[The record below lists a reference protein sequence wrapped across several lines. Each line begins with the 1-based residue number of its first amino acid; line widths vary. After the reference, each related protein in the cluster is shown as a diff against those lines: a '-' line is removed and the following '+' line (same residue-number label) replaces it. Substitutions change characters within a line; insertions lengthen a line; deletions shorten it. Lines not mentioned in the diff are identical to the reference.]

1 MNERSAAA
9 YIGTPGADP
18 GRANE
23 LIHNIV
29 DSVRSVLDEAASSP
43 IPMYARSDTPS
54 ELTLETQ
61 LRDVFTKIALSSHG
75 RGLRGGRG
83 KSTRPDVW
91 RELESPLDQPQRYK
105 ASWVTLYFKHSLHYL
120 NEIKVR
126 LHR

>member
-29 DSVRSVLDEAASSP
+29 DSESQIGTRRSCFFFPNTDVCAKF
-43 IPMYARSDTPS
+43 SDTPS

-61 LRDVFTKIALSSHG
+61 LRVGMFSQK
-75 RGLRGGRG
+75 
-83 KSTRPDVW
+83 
-91 RELESPLDQPQRYK
+91 
-105 ASWVTLYFKHSLHYL
+105 
-120 NEIKVR
+120 
-126 LHR
+126 